1 MKTNIPTKLTTLA
14 LAMAFLT
21 TQAHA
26 VLLQLDLT
34 SSPQVN
40 VAATWTDNG
49 TESTSQNQAIFNT
62 GTAIPISS
70 SYGFD
75 GGNVTG
81 AMNAELTV
89 GTSDTLTLDLVS
101 ISQDNNSGGSGLATL
116 TTLSTWT
123 VEIVAETGE
132 TNGTPVDID
141 WYAFLT
147 GEVTQDALA
156 GWTITIDGNVVYSET
171 EELGNIGS
179 ALQFN
184 DAEGDTL
191 SGYSIGDTFTL
202 DFEFSANTTDVAEAE
217 FSTGSEFTLT
227 ATVVPEPTSA
237 ALLLGAAGLALLR
250 RRKEA

>member
-1 MKTNIPTKLTTLA
+1 MTTNKLTKLTTLA
-14 LAMAFLT
+14 LAAAFLT

-34 SSPQVN
+34 GSPQAN
-40 VAATWTDNG
+40 FTATWSD
-49 TESTSQNQAIFNT
+49 EISTTNQAISNSANPLIDT
-62 GTAIPISS
+62 YT
-70 SYGFD
+70 FD
-75 GGNVTG
+75 FGNVSG
-81 AMNAELTV
+81 DFEIDLTA
-89 GTSDTLTLDLVS
+89 GTSNELSLDITS
-101 ISQDNNSGGSGLATL
+101 ISQDNTSGDTGSASLSTS
-116 TTLSTWT
+116 STWT
-123 VEIVAETGE
+123 VEIVAEDGE

-147 GEVTQDALA
+147 GEVTQDASA
-156 GWTITIDGNVVYSET
+156 DWTITIDGNVVYSET

-179 ALQFN
+179 SLLFN

-202 DFEFSANTTDVAEAE
+202 DFEFNANTTDVATAE

-237 ALLLGAAGLALLR
+237 ALLLGAAGLAMLR
-250 RRKEA
+250 HRRK